1 MKAAERYAPR
11 IRGVEN
17 TLTPGGRQAFA
28 ALYCVESGTA
38 VSAFKIVKGSAI
50 AVSGLLLAGAAVLA
64 RSAPRRID
72 SVDQPVTFN
81 RNIAPILYRQCAQC
95 HQPNGP
101 APFSLITYDDVRRHA
116 AQIADVTARR
126 YMPPWKPE
134 GGRGD
139 FAGERRLS
147 DAEIETIRRWAAS
160 GRLEGDRSD
169 PPPARP
175 STSGWQLGP
184 PDLIVPLPEYT
195 LRADGVD
202 LFRNF
207 VVAVPGSVTRYVRGI
222 EFRPGGRGV
231 HHANIR
237 VDPTPASRRLDDAD
251 PGPGYEGMILHSADY
266 PDGHFLGW
274 TPGQAPPLASNDLAW
289 RLDAGDDL
297 VVQLH
302 LQPTGKAE
310 AVRPSIG
317 LYFADR
323 PPARTPSIVRLG
335 RQNLDIP
342 PGTRDYRVTDTYVLP
357 VDAEIRAIQP
367 HAHYRAQSVTASAVL
382 PDGTRRP
389 LIEIRH
395 WDFNWQDEYRYA
407 TPFWVPAGTTLEMEY
422 LFDNSDGNIRNP
434 SHPPVRVSWGW
445 RSSDEMADVWI
456 QVMTRDQSDRARLTV
471 DARRKMAAED
481 AVGCETLI
489 ARQPDYA
496 DLRNDAAN
504 LYLELGRPADAL
516 RHFEVVAQLQ
526 PQSARAHY
534 NVGVALEVSGRAVEA
549 APHYEAALQI
559 DPGYSL
565 AHNNLGN
572 LRLANGQIDEARREY
587 ERAVASGPRNAE
599 AHNNLGAALLASGDA
614 AAAILSLRQ
623 AIDLRPVYPEA
634 HFNLAR
640 ALASTRQF
648 EAAIR
653 AAAVAHEQA
662 VDAGKTDLRVRIDEQ
677 LQIYRVAAKR

>member
-1 MKAAERYAPR
+1 
-11 IRGVEN
+11 
-17 TLTPGGRQAFA
+17 
-28 ALYCVESGTA
+28 
-38 VSAFKIVKGSAI
+38 
-50 AVSGLLLAGAAVLA
+50 
-64 RSAPRRID
+64 
-72 SVDQPVTFN
+72 
-81 RNIAPILYRQCAQC
+81 
-95 HQPNGP
+95 
-101 APFSLITYDDVRRHA
+101 
-116 AQIADVTARR
+116 
-126 YMPPWKPE
+126 MPPWKPE
-134 GGRGD
+134 PGYGD

-147 DAEIETIRRWAAS
+147 DGEIATIARWVAS

-169 PPPARP
+169 LPPAPP
-175 STSGWQLGP
+175 SNSGWQMGI
-184 PDLIVPLPEYT
+184 PDLVATLPEYT
-195 LRADGVD
+195 LRADGAD

-207 VVAVPGSVTRYVRGI
+207 VVAVPGSGTHYVRGM

-237 VDPTPASRRLDDAD
+237 LDRTPASRQLDDAD
-251 PGPGYEGMILHSADY
+251 PEPGYEGMILHSADY

-274 TPGQAPPLASNDLAW
+274 TPGQAAPLAPNDVAW
-289 RLDAGDDL
+289 RLDAGADL

-302 LQPTGKAE
+302 LQPTGKPE
-310 AVRPSIG
+310 RVRPAIG
-317 LYFADR
+317 FYFAAE

-335 RQNLDIP
+335 RQNLDIA
-342 PGTRDYRVTDTYVLP
+342 PGIRDYRVTDTYVLP

-367 HAHYRAQSVTASAVL
+367 HAHYRARSVSASAVL
-382 PDGTRRP
+382 PDGSRRP

-407 TPFWVPAGTTLEMEY
+407 TPFWVPAGTRLEMAY
-422 LFDNSDGNIRNP
+422 VFDNSETNVRNP

-456 QVMTRDQSDRARLTV
+456 QVMTRDPSDRARLAA

-481 AVGCETLI
+481 AVGCETVI

-504 LYLELGRPADAL
+504 LYLELGQPKDAL
-516 RHFEVVAQLQ
+516 RHFEIVVRLQ
-526 PQSARAHY
+526 PQSAPAHY
-534 NVGVALEVSGRAVEA
+534 NVGVALEASGRAGEA

-572 LRLANGQIDEARREY
+572 LRLAGGRIDEARREY

-599 AHNNLGAALLASGDA
+599 ARNNLGAALLASGDA
-614 AAAILSLRQ
+614 AAAIPSLRQ
-623 AIDLRPVYPEA
+623 AIELRPVYPEA

-640 ALASTRQF
+640 AYASTRQF
-648 EAAIR
+648 EAAVR
-653 AAAVAHEQA
+653 AAVVAHEQA
-662 VDAGKTDLRVRIDEQ
+662 VDAGKAVLLARIDEQ
-677 LQIYRVAAKR
+677 LQIYRAAVKP